1 MKYATELSK
10 SMVEIIDYAGL
21 FPPAALASG
30 DAINEFFAQS
40 KDAELNWLFRRFVLP
55 FAPVPRCQ
63 EIIAGLRQA
72 AGEAGKNTLP
82 DSWGGGVPVSVL
94 LPSLEASKLDNF
106 ADLGALGAALAS
118 AASSFQNGLQLMRE
132 AAKSEEMIFAVEAVE
147 WALPLDD
154 ERWNQQ
160 HTVEAQGAL
169 RAMRDLVPNL
179 KIYIEASW
187 QNWSPGLLSRM
198 KDLVCEDALTFCKI
212 RTGGLAAASIPPSPA
227 LARVLSDL
235 VAADIGFKCTAGLH
249 SALFETSPRFGF
261 DMHGF
266 VNLICATAG
275 LSAGLKERDIVP
287 LLALRRADQLMDRL
301 EEKLGSATGAALARA
316 RHFMHSFGSCSV
328 SEPRDSLKLIG
339 I

>member
-10 SMVEIIDYAGL
+10 SMLEIIDYAGL

-30 DAINEFFAQS
+30 DAISEFFAQS

-55 FAPVPRCQ
+55 FAPVPRCE
-63 EIIAGLRQA
+63 EIIAGLGQA
-72 AGEAGKNTLP
+72 AAQVGQNSLP
-82 DSWGGGVPVSVL
+82 ASWGGRVPVSVL
-94 LPSLEASKLDNF
+94 LPSIEPSKLDSLGG
-106 ADLGALGAALAS
+106 LGAFDAALA
-118 AASSFQNGLQLMRE
+118 AATSGFHHGLQLMMG

-160 HTVEAQGAL
+160 HTVEARGTL

-187 QNWSPGLLSRM
+187 QNWSPALLGRI
-198 KDLVCEDALTFCKI
+198 KDLVCDDALTFCKI
-212 RTGGLAAASIPPSPA
+212 RTGGLAAASIPPPQV

-249 SALFETSPRFGF
+249 SALYETSPRFGF

-275 LSAGLKERDIVP
+275 LSAGLKEQDIVS
-287 LLALRRADQLMDRL
+287 LFVMRRADQLIAAL
-301 EEKLGSATGAALARA
+301 EEKLGNATSGALSRA
-316 RHFMHSFGSCSV
+316 RHTMHSFGSCSV
-328 SEPRDSLKLIG
+328 SEPRDSLKMIG